1 MLEIIVRTIGV
12 VTVEPQRLFD
22 MFIYIRYTILPWT
35 VSYSDAHPTEWE
47 NLSSGFP
54 TGEDSKRPVQLQKL
68 ARVLK
73 VLM

>member
-12 VTVEPQRLFD
+12 VTAEPQRLFD

-35 VSYSDAHPTEWE
+35 VSYSDAHPTKWE

-54 TGEDSKRPVQLQKL
+54 TREDSKRPVQLQKQ
-68 ARVLK
+68 AWVFK
-73 VLM
+73 IWM